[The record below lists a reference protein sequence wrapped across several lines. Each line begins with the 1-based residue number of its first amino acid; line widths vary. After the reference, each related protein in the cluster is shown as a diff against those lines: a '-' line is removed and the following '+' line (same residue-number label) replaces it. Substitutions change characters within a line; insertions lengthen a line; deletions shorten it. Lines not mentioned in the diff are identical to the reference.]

1 MITLFLKIL
10 DSKNWTF
17 LLMNKFL
24 IIIFLLFNSGLM
36 VFANPNIQARTAIL
50 IDYYSDEI
58 LYEMDP
64 DAQIYPASMTKIM
77 TTIIAFDL
85 IKKNKLSL
93 DDKFTISENAWRL
106 SQAGYS
112 SMFIMINDQVTVED
126 LLKGIIIASGNDAC
140 VALAEGIAGSEENF
154 ALMMNEKAGE
164 IGMTSSNFTNS
175 SGINDPDN
183 ISTVR
188 DIALMSKYLIKNFPD
203 FYEIFK
209 VKTFTWD
216 RTGGEP
222 IKQGNR
228 NPLLYKNVG
237 VDGVKTGYLAVEKYS
252 LASSMIKN
260 DRRVIAVASGFDTKN
275 SRSSQSLKLLNWGF
289 RNTNTFEVSKKNNTS
304 FEIDTWLGKKNKI
317 KAITKE
323 DYYVT
328 IDKKDIRHLTVAL
341 NYTGPLKAPIQKGE
355 KIAELIIKK
364 KDENLKILPL
374 YASED
379 LKKVNFFKS
388 LITSLNYL
396 IWGDV

>member
-1 MITLFLKIL
+1 
-10 DSKNWTF
+10 
-17 LLMNKFL
+17 MNKFTL
-24 IIIFLLFNSGLM
+24 FIILSFFLSPS

-50 IDYYSDEI
+50 IDYHSDEI
-58 LYEMDP
+58 LYELES

-77 TTIIAFDL
+77 TAIVAIDL
-85 IKKNKLSL
+85 IKKNKISL

-112 SMFIMINDQVTVED
+112 SMFIMINDQVSVEN

-154 ALMMNEKAGE
+154 AEMMNEKAGE
-164 IGMTSSNFTNS
+164 IGMTSTNFTNA

-188 DIALMSKYLIKNFPD
+188 DIALMSKYLIKNHPE
-203 FYEIFK
+203 FYKMFSE
-209 VKTFTWD
+209 KTFTWD

-228 NPLLYKNVG
+228 NPLLYKNIG

-252 LASSMIKN
+252 LASSMKKN
-260 DRRVIAVASGFDTKN
+260 GRRIIAVASGFETKK

-289 RNTNTFEVSKKNNTS
+289 KNTS
-304 FEIDTWLGKKNKI
+304 SFEIAQKNFTHFEIDTWLGKKNKI
-317 KAITKE
+317 KAISKE
-323 DYYVT
+323 DFYVT
-328 IDKKDIRHLTVAL
+328 INKKDIRHLTVSL
-341 NYTGPLKAPIQKGE
+341 NYPGPIKAPIQKGE
-355 KIAELIIKK
+355 KVAELLIIKK
-364 KDENLKILPL
+364 GETIKSLPL

-388 LITSLNYL
+388 LLTSLNYL